1 MTFLDS
7 VTAVNQFIQG
17 FSSLIWLGFA
27 IWSVKYLG
35 KSIKQLT
42 KKAPD
47 IIDKFYDRRE
57 RLLKIKKAVKEM
69 K

>member
-7 VTAVNQFIQG
+7 VTALNQFIQG

-35 KSIKQLT
+35 KSIKKLT
-42 KKAPD
+42 KNTPD

-57 RLLKIKKAVKEM
+57 RLLKIKKAKEGM